1 MGTAKMTIETL
12 QVLAAIA
19 SRPSD
24 KHYGLELASAAQLP
38 RGSIY
43 PLLARLEGAGL
54 VSSEW
59 EDIDESGAGRRRRRY
74 YTLTAAGAQAA
85 VHEFERMR
93 AALERANQGSKRLRE
108 LFPNIGG
115 VT

>member
-1 MGTAKMTIETL
+1 MGSLKITIETL
-12 QVLAAIA
+12 QVLAAMA

-43 PLLARLEGAGL
+43 PLLARLEGVGL

-59 EDIDESGAGRRRRRY
+59 ENIDESDAGRRRRRY

-85 VHEFERMR
+85 LYEFDRMKATLVR
-93 AALERANQGSKRLRE
+93 AEQGSRRLRE
-108 LFPNIGG
+108 LFPDIGG
-115 VT
+115 VS